1 MIRKNNADSPVHHAS
16 GIRGRRVFLRG
27 LGGVIMT
34 LPFLEYFASKSAKA
48 AAPPNRYV
56 FGFGGTSIGF
66 SGGDSVVPLNVGPL
80 KDNLSVGLQPLGD
93 LGVADVVSAI
103 SGLYIGWNATPGP
116 GERVIQWHSSTPA
129 ILATGLRSALNDN
142 HEYLQGPTN
151 DQIVADLLHA
161 GTDKKVLPYRVQAAY
176 YRGDNGTG
184 GARGTISA
192 RIVNGTLE
200 DVPPISSPRVAYQS
214 LFTGFTPPDP
224 QEAEK
229 AKQLLERR
237 KSIIDLV
244 RGDAQSLIP
253 KLGKADQVRM
263 QRHFDELRALEL
275 KLDQTAPP
283 MTATCM
289 QLPDPGDDP
298 LIGDAVEPPATGN
311 YTDAYAAG
319 GAYSDEEKRATIM
332 GDLIYMAFCCDLSR
346 VASFMFTYGQCFLNM
361 KPVTGASSDLHE
373 ISHYSMGGG
382 ATGQVE
388 LAKGVAWHVKH
399 WARLIQR
406 LRDTQDS
413 DGSPILDHT
422 ALVMTFEGGWG
433 EDPEQGKIGEAHSS
447 ENMLVLVGGKAG
459 GLHTSPGQHI
469 KATGRH
475 PCEAV
480 STAMKAVGIDKPLG
494 EVSGTFDELFT

>member
-1 MIRKNNADSPVHHAS
+1 VSKKMNADSPVHHGS

-34 LPFLEYFASKSAKA
+34 LPFLEYFSSKSAKA
-48 AAPPNRYV
+48 AGPPNRYV

-66 SGGDSVVPLNVGPL
+66 SGGDAVTPANVGPL
-80 KDNLSVGLQPLGD
+80 AGNLSIGLQPLAD
-93 LGVADVVSAI
+93 LGVTDVVSAI
-103 SGLYIGWNATPGP
+103 SGLYIGWNTTPGP

-129 ILATGLRSALNDN
+129 ILATGLRSALNGG

-151 DQIVADLLHA
+151 DQIVAELLHA

-192 RIVNGTLE
+192 RLNNGMLE

-214 LFTGFTPPDP
+214 LFTGFVPPDP
-224 QEAEK
+224 LEAEK

-244 RGDAQSLIP
+244 RGDAETLIP

-275 KLDQTAPP
+275 KLDQVAPP
-283 MTATCM
+283 MTATCS

-298 LIGDAVEPPATGN
+298 PIGDAVEAPASGN
-311 YTDAYAAG
+311 YTDAYANG

-382 ATGQVE
+382 TTGQIE

-433 EDPEQGKIGEAHSS
+433 QDPEQGTMGEAHSS
-447 ENMLVLVGGKAG
+447 ENMLVLVGGRAG
-459 GLHTSPGQHI
+459 GLHKSPGQHI

-480 STAMKAVGIDKPLG
+480 ATAMKAVGIDKPLG
-494 EVSGTFDELFT
+494 EVSGTFDELFV

>member
-1 MIRKNNADSPVHHAS
+1 VNAKRNADSSVHHSS

-27 LGGVIMT
+27 LGGVVMT
-34 LPFLEYFASKSAKA
+34 LPFLEYFASKPAA
-48 AAPPNRYV
+48 AAPPPKRYV

-80 KDNLSVGLQPLGD
+80 KDNLSVGLTPLAD
-93 LGVADVVSAI
+93 YGVTDVVSI
-103 SGLYIGWNATPGP
+103 VSNLYIGWSATPGP

-129 ILATGLRSALNDN
+129 ILATGIRSALNGD
-142 HEYLQGPTN
+142 HEYLQGATS
-151 DQIVADLLHA
+151 DQIVAEVLHA
-161 GTDKKVLPYRVQAAY
+161 GTNKQVLPYRVQAAY

-192 RIVNGTLE
+192 RVVNGMVE

-224 QEAEK
+224 LEAEK

-244 RGDAQSLIP
+244 RGDAQTLIP

-275 KLDQTAPP
+275 KLDQVAPP
-283 MTATCM
+283 MTSTCM

-298 LIGDAVEPPATGN
+298 AIGDAVEPPAAGSYN
-311 YTDAYAAG
+311 DAYAAG

-346 VASFMFTYGQCFLNM
+346 VASFTFTYGQCFLNM

-382 ATGQVE
+382 MTGQIE
-388 LAKGVAWHVKH
+388 LAKGVGWHVKH

-422 ALVMTFEGGWG
+422 ALIMAFEGGWG
-433 EDPEQGKIGEAHSS
+433 QDPEQGTMGEAHSS
-447 ENMLVLVGGKAG
+447 ENMAVLIGGKAG

-469 KATGRH
+469 KADKQH
-475 PCEAV
+475 PCQVVA
-480 STAMKAVGIDKPLG
+480 TAMKAVGVDKQLG
-494 EVSGTFDELFT
+494 EVSGTFDTLFT

>member
-1 MIRKNNADSPVHHAS
+1 MSRKNNADAPVHHAS

-48 AAPPNRYV
+48 AGPPNRYV
-56 FGFGGTSIGF
+56 FSFGGTSTGF
-66 SGGDSVVPLNVGPL
+66 SGGDAVVPANVGPL
-80 KDNLSVGLQPLGD
+80 KDNVSVGLQPLAD
-93 LGVADVVSAI
+93 LGVTDVVSVV
-103 SGLYIGWNATPGP
+103 SGLRIGWNAAPGP

-129 ILATGLRSALNDN
+129 ILATGIRSALNGD

-151 DQIVADLLHA
+151 DQIVSELLHA

-192 RIVNGTLE
+192 RVVNGVVE

-224 QEAEK
+224 LEAEK

-275 KLDQTAPP
+275 KLDQVAPP
-283 MTATCM
+283 TTSTCM

-298 LIGDAVEPPATGN
+298 PIGDAVEAPASGS
-311 YTDAYAAG
+311 YTDAYANG

-361 KPVTGASSDLHE
+361 KPITAASSDLHE

-382 ATGQVE
+382 MTGQIE
-388 LAKGVAWHVKH
+388 LAKGVGWHVKH

-413 DGSPILDHT
+413 DGSSILDHT
-422 ALVMTFEGGWG
+422 ALIQTFEGGWG
-433 EDPEQGKIGEAHSS
+433 EDPEQGKMGEAHSS
-447 ENMLVLVGGKAG
+447 ENMIVLIGGKAG
-459 GLHTSPGQHI
+459 GLHTSPGRHI
-469 KATGRH
+469 RADGRH
-475 PCEAV
+475 PCEVV
-480 STAMKAVGIDKPLG
+480 STAMKAVGVDKQLG
-494 EVSGTFDELFT
+494 EVPGRFDELFT